1 MNKEFIFFDL
11 DGTLTDPKTGITK
24 SVQYSLK
31 AFGIDINDPDEL
43 VAFIGPPLRD
53 SYKKYYSFSD
63 ADAEKAVEKY
73 REYFS
78 EKGIFENAIY
88 DGIADLLKLQA
99 ASGKTLTVA
108 TSKPTVYAEKILK
121 HFNIEAYFRFVA
133 GSELDGRRSKKDL
146 VIQYALDNLNISDK
160 NKVIMVGD
168 REHDILG
175 AKTLGIDSIGVL
187 YGYGDYDE
195 LSDAGATYIAADVN
209 ELSELLCGI

>member
-31 AFGIDINDPDEL
+31 SFGIDINDPDEL

-53 SYKKYYSFSD
+53 SYKKYYAFSD
-63 ADAEKAVEKY
+63 ADSEKAVEKY

-175 AKTLGIDSIGVL
+175 AKELGIDSIGVL
-187 YGYGDYDE
+187 YGYGDYKE
-195 LSDAGATYIAADVN
+195 LSEAGAAYIAADVN

>member
-31 AFGIDINDPDEL
+31 SFGIDINDPDEL

-53 SYKKYYSFSD
+53 SYKKYYAFSD
-63 ADAEKAVEKY
+63 ADSEKAVEKY

-175 AKTLGIDSIGVL
+175 AKELGIDSIGVL
-187 YGYGDYDE
+187 YGYGDYKE
-195 LSDAGATYIAADVN
+195 LSEAGATYIAADVN